1 MTTLVTATRETN
13 CNQEFLVKNI
23 IRSGLLNPNT
33 QGTGPSVRTIEVS
46 TL

>member
-23 IRSGLLNPNT
+23 IRSDLLNPDT
-33 QGTGPSVRTIEVS
+33 QGTGSSVRTIEVS